1 MSRARY
7 YAFRTLQTVFM
18 LWLVLTFL
26 FFFFRLMPGGFESIM
41 VFQGASPAQ
50 IEAFREQWG
59 LNDPLY
65 VQYLRYVENL
75 LALDAGRSIKY
86 RTPVTE
92 YVKMKIFNSFVLIG
106 PAITLSYVIGTIYGT
121 VLGTRRG
128 STLEKHGLVPFIVFS
143 SIPAFFLAI
152 VSVIV
157 FAGWLGWFPTF
168 GMISADTYSLYQD
181 APWWR
186 PYLTWD
192 FLNHYVLPFGVI
204 LIRYAY
210 LPMLIMR
217 TSVVETIGQEFT
229 FYHRMSGLPK
239 SNRLKHIGKH
249 SILPVV
255 TLYPV
260 SMTRALGG
268 LVLVETVFNWPGIGF
283 ALVEG
288 VLSRDFPVVQFV
300 FFLIAA
306 FIIIA
311 NFGVD
316 VVYGIIDPRV
326 SIED

>member
-1 MSRARY
+1 VSRARY
-7 YAFRTLQTVFM
+7 YAFRVVQTVFM
-18 LWLVLTFL
+18 LWVVLTFL

-41 VFQGASPAQ
+41 IFQGASQAQ
-50 IEAFREQWG
+50 IDAFREQWG

-65 VQYLRYVENL
+65 IQYFHYVENL
-75 LALDAGRSIKY
+75 LQFDAGRSIKY
-86 RTPVTE
+86 RQPVTE
-92 YVKMKIFNSFVLIG
+92 YVKMKIFNSFILIG
-106 PAITLSYVIGTIYGT
+106 PAITLSYVVGAVYGTI
-121 VLGTRRG
+121 LGTRRG
-128 STLEKHGLVPFIVFS
+128 SNLEKHGLVPFIIFS

-152 VSVIV
+152 VSIIV
-157 FAGWLGWFPTF
+157 FAGWFGWFPTF
-168 GMISADTYSLYQD
+168 GMISADTYSLYKD

-192 FLNHYVLPFGVI
+192 FLNHYMLPFAVI
-204 LIRYAY
+204 FIRYAY

-239 SNRLKHIGKH
+239 VNRLMHVGKH

-306 FIIIA
+306 FIVVA